1 MRITGGL
8 LKNRTLFAPK
18 GQVTRPTSERLRQ
31 AVFNICI
38 HKVPNARFLDL
49 FAGSGAMGIEALS
62 HGASH
67 ATFVDQNKTAIEC
80 IKKNVLNL
88 SLLSVTTIMISD
100 VMTALKKLEKKGEQ
114 FDLIYVDPPYNQ
126 QVKTPTHSIQESIL
140 IYLDSS
146 SLLSTEGTLFIE
158 DLYTKDDLL
167 GTLPLK
173 NLSLHSKRKIGSSS
187 LYEYS
192 KKG

>member
-8 LKNRTLFAPK
+8 LKNRTLLAPK
-18 GQVTRPTSERLRQ
+18 GTVTRPTSERLRQ
-31 AVFNICI
+31 SVFNICA

-67 ATFVDQNKTAIEC
+67 ATFIDQNKTAIEC
-80 IKKNVLNL
+80 IKKNLQNL
-88 SLLSVTTIMISD
+88 SLLEAATIIISD
-100 VMTALKKLEKKGEQ
+100 VLIALKKLEKKGEQ

-126 QVKTPTHSIQESIL
+126 RVKTSTRSIQESIL
-140 IYLDSS
+140 LFLDSS
-146 SLLSTEGTLFIE
+146 SLLSAQGTLFIE

-167 GTLPLK
+167 STLPLTT
-173 NLSLHSKRKIGSSS
+173 LALQSKRKIGSSS
-187 LYEYS
+187 LYEYFI
-192 KKG
+192 